1 MADSIVKG
9 LAEDVKVSLATVEST
24 IASNFGAQ
32 SNLTSTEFSELES
45 NHDAAHTGF
54 TQALGTEHDRRKA
67 AIDALQ
73 ASGSAQMSAII
84 GDTDDGR
91 GLNTI
96 FGAYELFISNEKN
109 VSASLQAVYEAESAS
124 IQAYR
129 EELGIEEENEI
140 LNDLNSG
147 LGLGLPT
154 FV

>member
-1 MADSIVKG
+1 MADSIVKD
-9 LAEDVKVSLATVEST
+9 LAEKVKVSLATVEST
-24 IASNFGAQ
+24 IASNFNQQ
-32 SNLTSTEFSELES
+32 SALTSEEFDALADI
-45 NHDAAHTGF
+45 HDAAHIGF
-54 TQALGTEHDRRKA
+54 TQALGDEHDRRKA
-67 AIDALQ
+67 AIEALQ

-84 GDTDDGR
+84 GDTNDGR

-96 FGAYELFISNEKN
+96 FGAYELFVSNEKN

-129 EELGIEEENEI
+129 EELGIDEENDI

-147 LGLGLPT
+147 LSLGLPT